1 MFVLLHVVMLITIY
15 VNIYSLVQSGIA
27 LITVSM
33 KNLVEL
39 PKYKVWLP
47 SDLLSDTIISELRK
61 ILTATKNRVRWD
73 YDEGY
78 AFAVRLN
85 RVQNKLREKKGSEMA
100 FYVHRYCYR

>member
-15 VNIYSLVQSGIA
+15 VNIYSLVQSGIV

-85 RVQNKLREKKGSEMA
+85 RV
-100 FYVHRYCYR
+100 